1 MFFYVK
7 AVSLEGK
14 QTSEIVEFQDY
25 DTLLQ
30 NLDTKGL
37 FPSNIIVI
45 PNAIAPFVPKGGT
58 KIKSDEVVE
67 LMENLHLVIKSG
79 LPLHQGLLDIANDT
93 ENKRFRNMLEQI
105 AYDVNSGK
113 SLSEAFS
120 VYEDVVGVMI
130 LNLIRIGEETGE
142 LETTLLRGAEF
153 LKRTT
158 SLKKKAKSAL
168 IYPSFAFAAVSGAM
182 LVWMIYVLPQMTELF
197 EEMDVELP
205 ALTVFM
211 IGLSSFLSNYI
222 GYMFLGIIIF
232 IILFKIAYKKYIQ
245 VRKFVARMVLKI
257 PIIKQIVSGFNIA
270 FIAEYLRLALIS
282 GVPIFNALETLNKN
296 INNELYKEALHNAT
310 KDISKGAQLSHAF
323 KKTKIFTPFM
333 LRMMSVGESAGTLD
347 AQLNIISKYY
357 YERVDYF
364 AENIGKI
371 IEPVVLFFVGG
382 FMALVMIGLMGP
394 MYDLVSNMK

>member
-7 AVSLEGK
+7 AVSLEGE

-25 DTLLQ
+25 DALLQ
-30 NLDTKGL
+30 NLDHKGF
-37 FPSNIIVI
+37 FPSKIVI
-45 PNAIAPFVPKGGT
+45 IPNFIAPLIPKGGT

-67 LMENLHLVIKSG
+67 LMENLHLVMKAG
-79 LPLHQGLLDIANDT
+79 LPLHQGLLDIAKDT

-105 AYDVNSGK
+105 AYDVNNGK
-113 SLSEAFS
+113 SLSDAFS
-120 VYEDVVGVMI
+120 VYESVVGTMI

-168 IYPSFAFAAVSGAM
+168 IYPSFAFTAVFGAM

-197 EEMDVELP
+197 KEMDVELP
-205 ALTVFM
+205 AITVFL
-211 IGLSSFLSNYI
+211 IELSHFLSNYI
-222 GYMFLGIIIF
+222 GYLLLGFALF
-232 IILFKIAYKKYIQ
+232 IIAFKFAHKKYRK
-245 VRKFVARMVLKI
+245 VRKFVDKIVLKI
-257 PIIKQIVSGFNIA
+257 PVIKQIVSGFNIA
-270 FIAEYLRLALIS
+270 FTAEYLRLALIS

-296 INNELYKEALHNAT
+296 INNELFKEALHNAT
-310 KDISKGAQLSHAF
+310 NDVAKGAQLSHAF
-323 KKTKIFTPFM
+323 AKTKIFTPFM

-357 YERVDYF
+357 YDRVDFF
-364 AENIGKI
+364 AENIGKV
-371 IEPVVLFFVGG
+371 IEPVILFFVGG
-382 FMALVMIGLMGP
+382 FMALIMIGLMGP